1 MNVNKNNEAAAEQF
15 IKEQEEKTGIDKPI
29 INFKAPTNR
38 KTEAY
43 QELGNQIGYQVINIE
58 DLPTRGLCYPEG
70 TTIAIRPA
78 KTAEIRHW
86 STINED
92 DILAVDDMLNYIM
105 ERCVQIRFPNENAT
119 YKNLAEIDRLYL
131 IFAIREYT
139 FINTG
144 NKLKINISDTK
155 TLDVTKDMVDYV
167 RVDDLMQY
175 YDPEKRSFVL
185 KVKGG
190 RQFEIVFPT
199 LGVVSW
205 IKDYIKRCNTYKQE
219 YDEVFIDYAVFLIK
233 DYKDLS
239 KKDYYK
245 SLVEDSLTWTHAE
258 ISVLNYVRNLFKDAV
273 DVQVKYIDED
283 GSEKTA
289 PLSFRGGIKS
299 LFIISDVSDIH
310 GLLE

>member
-1 MNVNKNNEAAAEQF
+1 MKPEINNEAIAEQF
-15 IKEQEEKTGIDKPI
+15 VKDQESQIDKPI
-29 INFKAPTNR
+29 TNFKAPVDRRTQ
-38 KTEAY
+38 AY
-43 QELGNQIGYQVINIE
+43 RELGNQIGYQVINIE
-58 DLPTRGLCYPEG
+58 DLPTKGLCYPSG

-92 DILAVDDMLNYIM
+92 DILAVDDMLNYIV
-105 ERCVQIRFPNENAT
+105 ERCVQIKFPNEAAS

-144 NKLKINISDTK
+144 NKLKINISDTQ
-155 TLDVTKDMVDYV
+155 TLDVTKEMIDYV
-167 RVDDLMQY
+167 NVDDLMQY
-175 YDPEKRSFVL
+175 YDSEKRAFVL

-190 RQFEIVFPT
+190 RKFEIVFPT
-199 LGVVSW
+199 IGVISW

-233 DYKDLS
+233 DYKELS
-239 KKDYYK
+239 KKDYYT
-245 SLVEDSLTWTHAE
+245 SLVNDSLSWSHAE
-258 ISVLNYVRNLFKDAV
+258 MSVLNYIKNLFREAV
-273 DVQVKYIDED
+273 NVQVKYMDEG